1 MRAVRCRSV
10 VAEGGLQQVDLG
22 LDAVLIVRLEGLDLL
37 RAVDLAVEQ
46 GDAVLQAQRA
56 LDEVAEGFRQVVPAG
71 CGLVD
76 VEAVEAKQI
85 KAAPQANAKPAKG
98 YNRRDMAKKTE
109 SK

>member
-1 MRAVRCRSV
+1 MKYRALTTFQHN
-10 VAEGGLQQVDLG
+10 GGLYEAGADVPVDG
-22 LDAVLIVRLEGLDLL
+22 RWADLL
-37 RAVDLAVEQ
+37 VKMGR
-46 GDAVLQAQRA
+46 
-56 LDEVAEGFRQVVPAG
+56 
-71 CGLVD
+71 